1 MIESVLQRKHAGVR
15 ARITVKALITL
26 LVVALAVVLPQ
37 VFHLA
42 AGAPGGVKWMPMY
55 LPVLLGGC
63 LLGVRFGIAAGVLSP
78 LCSFLLTSLAGNP
91 MPAAARLPFMMAELA
106 IMAAVTGAFSGL
118 IAKRPLLSFPAVA
131 LALLAGRSAFLLS
144 VTAFRRVISFTP
156 AMILSQIRTGI
167 PGLIL
172 SFVAVPLLVAAVWF
186 FTRKGEQY
194 D

>member
-1 MIESVLQRKHAGVR
+1 MIESILERKHAGTR
-15 ARITVKALITL
+15 ARITAKALITL
-26 LVVALAVVLPQ
+26 FVIALAVALPQ
-37 VFHLA
+37 IVHLVT
-42 AGAPGGVKWMPMY
+42 GAPGGVKWMPMY

-63 LLGVRFGIAAGVLSP
+63 LLGVRFGIAAGMLSP

-118 IAKRPLLSFPAVA
+118 VSKRLWLSFPAVV
-131 LALLAGRSAFLLS
+131 LALLAGRSAFLLL
-144 VTAFRRVISFTP
+144 VTVFQRVVPFTP

-172 SFVAVPLLVAAVWF
+172 SAVAVPLLVVVTGLL
-186 FTRKGEQY
+186 TRKDSGNV
-194 D
+194 